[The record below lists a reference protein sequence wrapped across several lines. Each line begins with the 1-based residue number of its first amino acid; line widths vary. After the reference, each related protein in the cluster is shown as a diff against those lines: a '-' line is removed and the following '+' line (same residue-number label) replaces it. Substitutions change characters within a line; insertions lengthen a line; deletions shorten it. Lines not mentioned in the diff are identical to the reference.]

1 MQHRGEI
8 IKKAVYE
15 SGMPISQL
23 ALRLNRSRR
32 WVYLMFENQ
41 NVSIDVV
48 LAIGKVINYD
58 FSFEIYELRK
68 NVVQEE
74 RSAYPENTT
83 TSEYWKAKYINLL
96 EEYNTLLK
104 NLKND

>member
-1 MQHRGEI
+1 MRSESSPFPNH
-8 IKKAVYE
+8 KAE
-15 SGMPISQL
+15 DMC
-23 ALRLNRSRR
+23 LNT
-32 WVYLMFENQ
+32 
-41 NVSIDVV
+41 
-48 LAIGKVINYD
+48 VINYD
-58 FSFEIYELRK
+58 FSSEIYELRK